1 MHKKSENVFFLV
13 SYGAEIPFFK
23 NRGSIFL
30 SIFVQ
35 KLSNGTSVAWP
46 PFWEYSQPSTKLLN
60 NLPFKR
66 QIFIFFR
73 SNRFVLFFRPSATGS
88 EKSIVDK
95 WMINLSSFLSLK

>member
-13 SYGAEIPFFK
+13 SYGAEILFSKTVVRF
-23 NRGSIFL
+23 FL

-46 PFWEYSQPSTKLLN
+46 PFWEYSQPSRKLLN
-60 NLPFKR
+60 NLRLKR
-66 QIFIFFR
+66 QILIFFQ

-95 WMINLSSFLSLK
+95 WMITFGLFLSLK